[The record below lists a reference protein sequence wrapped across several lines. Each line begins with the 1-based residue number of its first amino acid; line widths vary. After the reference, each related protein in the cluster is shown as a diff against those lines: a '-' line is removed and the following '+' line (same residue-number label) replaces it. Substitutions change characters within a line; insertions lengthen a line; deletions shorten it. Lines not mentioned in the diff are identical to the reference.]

1 MKKSRI
7 LSLAMA
13 GALCFSLLAGCGGS
27 GGTAS
32 SPAPETTS
40 PETGAPESTAPAG
53 GSTSAF
59 KLGGT
64 GPLTGGAAIYGNAAK
79 QGAEI
84 AVEEI
89 NALNGDI
96 RFDLRY
102 EDDAHDAEKAG
113 NAYNTLKDWG
123 LQIFLGSVTSTP
135 CVATS
140 SESNAD
146 HIFHR
151 RAGRRG
157 RSSDR
162 HREHPPEGQ
171 RVPDVLHGPQPGLR
185 FRAVHFG

>member
-32 SPAPETTS
+32 PPAPETTS

-146 HIFHR
+146 HIFLLTPEDV
-151 RAGRRG
+151 AQ
-157 RSSDR
+157 SVCFLASDAAR
-162 HREHPPEGQ
+162 FITGQ
-171 RVPDVLHGPQPGLR
+171 VLAPNGGL
-185 FRAVHFG
+185 VI

>member
-135 CVATS
+135 AWPPLPRATPTTS
-140 SESNAD
+140 SC
-146 HIFHR
+146 
-151 RAGRRG
+151 
-157 RSSDR
+157 
-162 HREHPPEGQ
+162 
-171 RVPDVLHGPQPGLR
+171 
-185 FRAVHFG
+185 

>member
-64 GPLTGGAAIYGNAAK
+64 GPLT
-79 QGAEI
+79 EMC
-84 AVEEI
+84 
-89 NALNGDI
+89 I
-96 RFDLRY
+96 RDSSWR
-102 EDDAHDAEKAG
+102 
-113 NAYNTLKDWG
+113 WR
-123 LQIFLGSVTSTP
+123 
-135 CVATS
+135 CVKR
-140 SESNAD
+140 
-146 HIFHR
+146 I
-151 RAGRRG
+151 
-157 RSSDR
+157 
-162 HREHPPEGQ
+162 
-171 RVPDVLHGPQPGLR
+171 
-185 FRAVHFG
+185 

>member
-64 GPLTGGAAIYGNAAK
+64 GPLTAA
-79 QGAEI
+79 
-84 AVEEI
+84 
-89 NALNGDI
+89 
-96 RFDLRY
+96 RP
-102 EDDAHDAEKAG
+102 
-113 NAYNTLKDWG
+113 
-123 LQIFLGSVTSTP
+123 ST
-135 CVATS
+135 ATRPS
-140 SESNAD
+140 
-146 HIFHR
+146 
-151 RAGRRG
+151 RAP
-157 RSSDR
+157 RS
-162 HREHPPEGQ
+162 P
-171 RVPDVLHGPQPGLR
+171 
-185 FRAVHFG
+185 

>member
-84 AVEEI
+84 A
-89 NALNGDI
+89 
-96 RFDLRY
+96 
-102 EDDAHDAEKAG
+102 
-113 NAYNTLKDWG
+113 
-123 LQIFLGSVTSTP
+123 
-135 CVATS
+135 C
-140 SESNAD
+140 
-146 HIFHR
+146 
-151 RAGRRG
+151 
-157 RSSDR
+157 
-162 HREHPPEGQ
+162 
-171 RVPDVLHGPQPGLR
+171 
-185 FRAVHFG
+185 